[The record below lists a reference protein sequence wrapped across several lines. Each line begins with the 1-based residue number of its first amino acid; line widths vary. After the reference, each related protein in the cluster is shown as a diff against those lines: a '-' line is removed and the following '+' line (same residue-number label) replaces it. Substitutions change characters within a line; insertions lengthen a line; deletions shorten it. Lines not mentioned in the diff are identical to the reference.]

1 MICVRRRG
9 NLRVRLQTRSEAA
22 VKTLTLIT
30 LLTLSLGYSPTVWC
44 AAQPGKLYRIGY
56 LSLPPVADTPT
67 AGRAAFLRALEKLGY
82 VHGKNLVIEY
92 RSGEGNAELLPEAI
106 ADLVEQ
112 KPAVIFAPSTPAA
125 LAAKQATRTIPIVI
139 FASDPVANGIV
150 ASLAKPTGNITGVSG
165 VQIKLNAKR
174 LEILREAVPRASRVA
189 VLWSR
194 THPSHTQE
202 LTEVASRAKEL
213 GLALELFD
221 VTAIED
227 LQAAFARISA
237 NRPHAILILF
247 DFRTQ
252 RYSGLIA
259 EFAFR
264 TGLPTIF
271 GSRAPVDAG
280 GLMSYGPNL
289 SEMFARA
296 ATFVDRILNGAD
308 PSTLPVEQ
316 PTHFELV
323 INRKTARTLGIRIP
337 ETLLLRASV
346 LIE

>member
-1 MICVRRRG
+1 M
-9 NLRVRLQTRSEAA
+9 
-22 VKTLTLIT
+22 KTLTLIA
-30 LLTLSLGYSPTVWC
+30 LMILTLVCPRAWS
-44 AAQPGKLYRIGY
+44 AAQPGKEYRIGY
-56 LSLPPVADTPT
+56 LSLAPIADTPT
-67 AGRAAFLRALEKLGY
+67 GGRAAFLRAMEKLGY
-82 VHGKNLVIEY
+82 VHGKNLSIEY
-92 RSGEGNAELLPEAI
+92 RSGEGNAELLPEAM

-112 KPAVIFAPSTPAA
+112 KPSVIFAPSTPSA
-125 LAAKQATRTIPIVI
+125 LAAKQATRTIPIVM

-165 VQIKLNAKR
+165 VQIKLNGKR
-174 LEILREAVPRASRVA
+174 LEILKEALPRASRVA

-202 LTEVASRAKEL
+202 LAEVRSRAKEL
-213 GLALELFD
+213 GLALEPFD
-221 VTAIED
+221 VTHLAD

-237 NRPHAILILF
+237 NRPDAILIMF

-259 EFAFR
+259 EFAVK

-271 GSRAPVDAG
+271 GSRAPVDVG

-289 SEMFARA
+289 SEMFARTA
-296 ATFVDRILNGAD
+296 VFVDRILNGAA

-323 INRKTARTLGIRIP
+323 INRRTARTLGVRIP
-337 ETLLLRASV
+337 EPLLLRASV

>member
-1 MICVRRRG
+1 MKFQF
-9 NLRVRLQTRSEAA
+9 LM
-22 VKTLTLIT
+22 KTLSLIT
-30 LLTLSLGYSPTVWC
+30 LLALSLGYSPMGWC
-44 AAQPGKLYRIGY
+44 GAQPGKVYRIGY

-67 AGRAAFLRALEKLGY
+67 GARAAFLHAMEKLGY
-82 VHGKNLVIEY
+82 VHGRNLIIEY
-92 RSGEGNAELLPEAI
+92 RSGEGNVELLPEAV

-112 KPAVIFAPSTPAA
+112 KPAVIFAPGTPAA
-125 LAAKQATRTIPIVI
+125 LAAKQATRTTPIVM
-139 FASDPVANGIV
+139 FASDPVVNGIV
-150 ASLAKPTGNITGVSG
+150 ASLAKPGGNVTGVSG

-174 LEILREAVPRASRVA
+174 LEILKEAVPRASRVA

-194 THPSHTQE
+194 THPAHTQE
-202 LTEVASRAKEL
+202 LTEVGSRAKAL
-213 GLALELFD
+213 GVALEPLD
-221 VTAIED
+221 VTRIED
-227 LQAAFARISA
+227 LQAAFARMSV
-237 NRPHAILILF
+237 NRPDAILIMF

-259 EFAFR
+259 EFAIR
-264 TGLPTIF
+264 NGLPAIF

-296 ATFVDRILNGAD
+296 AMFVDRILNGSD

-323 INRKTARTLGIRIP
+323 INRRTARALGLRIP
-337 ETLLLRASV
+337 EPLLLRASV

>member
-1 MICVRRRG
+1 MRPRT
-9 NLRVRLQTRSEAA
+9 L
-22 VKTLTLIT
+22 VKTLCFAA
-30 LLTLSLGYSPTVWC
+30 LLVLSTWIAPIAWG
-44 AAQPGKLYRIGY
+44 AAQPGKEYRIGY
-56 LSLPPVADTPT
+56 LSLAPVADIPSG
-67 AGRAAFLRALEKLGY
+67 ARAAFLRAMEKLGY
-82 VHGKNLVIEY
+82 VHGKNLIIEY
-92 RSGEGNAELLPEAI
+92 RSGEGNVELLPEAI

-125 LAAKQATRTIPIVI
+125 LAAKHATRTIPIVM

-174 LEILREAVPRASRVA
+174 LEILREVVPRASRVA

-202 LTEVASRAKEL
+202 LAEIASRAKEL

-221 VTAIED
+221 VTRIED

-237 NRPHAILILF
+237 SRPDAILIMF

-280 GLMSYGPNL
+280 GLMSYGANL
-289 SEMFARA
+289 SEMFARTA
-296 ATFVDRILNGAD
+296 VFVDRILNGAD

-323 INRKTARTLGIRIP
+323 INRKTARTLGLRIP
-337 ETLLLRASV
+337 EPLLLRASV

>member
-1 MICVRRRG
+1 MKA
-9 NLRVRLQTRSEAA
+9 LP
-22 VKTLTLIT
+22 LIT
-30 LLTLSLGYSPTVWC
+30 LLTLLLGQPLAWC
-44 AAQPGKLYRIGY
+44 AAQPGREYRIGY
-56 LSLPPVADTPT
+56 LSLAPVADIPFG
-67 AGRAAFLRALEKLGY
+67 ARAAFLRAMEKLGY
-82 VHGKNLVIEY
+82 VHGKNLSIEY
-92 RSGEGNAELLPEAI
+92 RSGEGNVELLPEAI
-106 ADLVEQ
+106 SDLVEQ

-125 LAAKQATRTIPIVI
+125 LAAKQGTRTIPIVM

-165 VQIKLNAKR
+165 VQIKLNGKR
-174 LEILREAVPRASRVA
+174 LEILKEVVPRASRVA

-194 THPSHTQE
+194 THAAHAQE
-202 LTEVASRAKEL
+202 LVEVGSRAKEL
-213 GLALELFD
+213 GLALETFD
-221 VTAIED
+221 VTRIED

-237 NRPHAILILF
+237 NRPDAILIMF

-280 GLMSYGPNL
+280 GLMAYGPNL
-289 SEMFARA
+289 GEMFARTA
-296 ATFVDRILNGAD
+296 VFVDRILNGAD

-323 INRKTARTLGIRIP
+323 INRKTARTLGLKIP
-337 ETLLLRASV
+337 EPLLLRASV